1 MSEPT
6 AIRTQS
12 RATHSGRTEHVADG
26 LLHQPLQPR
35 SALHALREAHALA
48 PPRQPANSATYMPSS
63 SRCSRS
69 SRNWSNVRSSVAPL
83 LAVMAAVPP
92 DPFIAARSAAR
103 AAAGTGAGALHG
115 GLILSSCAWI
125 AAAFRLRACP
135 RGASSPRQRCLAPP
149 RHSPLPAHRRRR
161 CAARTSRAALD
172 GIEPD
177 LARDPACTPKSE
189 VTR

>member
-1 MSEPT
+1 MSPQPYAHNQGQRT
-6 AIRTQS
+6 ADAQS
-12 RATHSGRTEHVADG
+12 MLRMVFFTNPCSRGQLSTRCARHTRSRRSE
-26 LLHQPLQPR
+26 LHHRLSR
-35 SALHALREAHALA
+35 RVHALIDPLLPLLEELVERTL
-48 PPRQPANSATYMPSS
+48 
-63 SRCSRS
+63 
-69 SRNWSNVRSSVAPL
+69 VRSHFAGRL
-83 LAVMAAVPP
+83 GRMLP